1 MKGYLYITGVGT
13 DPGLLNNLDDPIL
26 FENPPSLGA
35 CMPNI
40 RRFVEPGDYV
50 FVVSGKTPGVLQY
63 VIGGMQVAEKV
74 HAKVAYRRLPGN
86 RLRKEKDGSV
96 KGNVIVAADGAQH
109 ALDGHERTE
118 FKSRTSNYVI
128 GKNAVVLKAPKEV
141 ELGRKQTTSI
151 LSHLFGKRG
160 DRPID
165 IIGRMKKL
173 DETQVA
179 ELIAWLRHVKAAAK
193 V

>member
-13 DPGLLNNLDDPIL
+13 DPGKLNNLDDPML
-26 FENPPSLGA
+26 FAKPPSLGA

-50 FVVSGKTPGVLQY
+50 FVVSGKTPGVAQY

-74 HAKVAYRRLPGN
+74 DAKVAYRRLPEN
-86 RLRKEKDGSV
+86 RLRREKDGTV
-96 KGNVIVAADGAQH
+96 KGNVIVDAEGAQH
-109 ALDGHERTE
+109 ELDGHKPAE
-118 FKSRTSNYVI
+118 FKGRTTNYVI
-128 GKNAVVLKAPKEV
+128 GKDAIVLKTPKEV
-141 ELGRKQTTSI
+141 DLGRKQTTGV
-151 LSHLFGKRG
+151 LCHLFGKKG

-173 DETQVA
+173 DELQVNG
-179 ELIAWLRHVKAAAK
+179 LIAWLRHVKVAAR